1 MVIQISVCEAFF
13 SDFVPW
19 WEGESK
25 GKVFWLRKMSQ
36 RSDGILS
43 NNSLPPEAVD
53 AFVIEA
59 FRLYW
64 VTASEPFSINYK
76 QFFLSVSTF

>member
-1 MVIQISVCEAFF
+1 MCVRLSFQILFLGGR
-13 SDFVPW
+13 
-19 WEGESK
+19 GERK

-53 AFVIEA
+53 AFVIEV